1 MLGIL
6 GGMGPVVSAEFLK
19 TIYEYTPQGREQDS
33 PRCVVI
39 SDPAVPDRTEA
50 ILSGLDEELFEHFR
64 ESLQKL
70 FFLCADKIVI
80 TSLPS
85 HYLFPRL
92 PFKINISGAHSS
104 KD

>member
-1 MLGIL
+1 MT
-6 GGMGPVVSAEFLK
+6 ALK
-19 TIYEYTPQGREQDS
+19 PLTYFRPQGIRIWVEQDNFH
-33 PRCVVI
+33 
-39 SDPAVPDRTEA
+39 
-50 ILSGLDEELFEHFR
+50 FEHFR

-80 TSLPS
+80 TCLPS

-92 PFKINISGAHSS
+92 LFKINISGAPSS

>member
-1 MLGIL
+1 MT
-6 GGMGPVVSAEFLK
+6 ALK
-19 TIYEYTPQGREQDS
+19 PFTYFRPQVIRIWVEQDKFH
-33 PRCVVI
+33 
-39 SDPAVPDRTEA
+39 
-50 ILSGLDEELFEHFR
+50 FEHFR

-80 TSLPS
+80 IFLPF

-92 PFKINISGAHSS
+92 PFKINISGAYSS